1 MKTKYNQILITF
13 FLMIGVVAFAQQ
25 SISGSVTD
33 DSGVPLPGA
42 TVVVEGTSNAAIT
55 DFDGNYSINATIGDV
70 LVASYVGYNSNTQTA
85 SSATINFTLTQSTE
99 LDEVIITAQ
108 GIARKEKALG
118 YAVTTITSEDIEN
131 KPETD
136 ISKIL
141 TGKIPGVQINTGG
154 GFLGTNANVIIRSK
168 NSISGSNQ
176 PLYIVDGAPI
186 TGNRSFDLDPNN
198 IATTSV
204 LKGLAASALYG
215 QDGRNGVILITTKT
229 GSGLARSKGFE
240 VEVSHTTSFL
250 EVANLPEFQN
260 LYGQGADNTINTTYF
275 GTWGARFNGQVVP
288 HHLSIPAYAS
298 SFPEYQGATDIYR
311 AHPNNVNDFFD
322 VGIGNTTSVLI
333 SNSTE
338 NSSVSFSYSKSDQV
352 GYIEENKLVRDNF
365 SFGSKTT
372 LSNKL
377 SLNTS
382 VLYSKTI
389 DTRPTRNF
397 FDLLTWIPR
406 NLDIHN
412 LPYQDP
418 NDGSSVY
425 YRVTFT
431 NPRWQQKNSQFKEDS
446 DRLFM
451 KAQLDYELNDN
462 INISYLYSND
472 YYNELNRDYQNKGG
486 ADSPLGYMNTFD
498 DKDRITTHRASV
510 NINNIEI
517 SDIWSVTGVV
527 GFESKN
533 QTSSFIGVTSE
544 DQVVFDFLNHNNFR
558 ETSPIDAF
566 SSLNTIGVYSQMEFD
581 YNDYIF
587 FTLTARND
595 WASTVAKENRSI
607 FYPSASISYILSDT
621 PGFDAQGNYYK
632 LRASYGTSAN
642 FPGAYLINPTLDA
655 APNAWINPFNGSVVS
670 YNGLSSYLPNPGL
683 LPELLKE
690 YEFGIEAKLF
700 NNLVDVDISAYKRI
714 VEDQILSSSLPTS
727 TGYSSTTINAG
738 RIDTDGLE
746 AALTLNLIRPSTSDG
761 LAWSMTT
768 NFTAYETTV
777 KELPVDR
784 ITFGD
789 GVNHAIENEPYGVFR
804 GTYAMKD
811 DEGNLLIH
819 PDTGKIIFSDDVGA
833 EDKLIGDPN
842 EDFYLTNINTIS
854 YKNFTIGLQWEYTHG
869 GDIYSVS
876 ASNLLRRG
884 VTRDTEDREGSY
896 IIPGVIGNPN
906 TGEVILDA
914 NGDKIKNNIQIGAN
928 DLYFINLM
936 DVDENIVFDAS
947 VFRIRDISLSY
958 KLPESLLEK
967 TPFGS
972 VVFNA
977 QANNFYY
984 NAPNLPQYMNLDP
997 EVLGANPEGSTNT
1010 KGIDYQNDPSYKQF
1024 SLGVKLTF

>member
-1 MKTKYNQILITF
+1 MKTKYNQILTSV
-13 FLMIGVVAFAQQ
+13 FLMFAVVSFAQQ
-25 SISGSVTD
+25 AVSGSVTD
-33 DSGVPLPGA
+33 ESGLPLPGA
-42 TVVVEGTSNAAIT
+42 TVVVQGTSNAAVT
-55 DFDGNYSINATIGDV
+55 DFDGKYTINAEIGDT
-70 LVASYVGYNSNTQTA
+70 LEASYVGFNSNAKSVTSNSVSFVLA
-85 SSATINFTLTQSTE
+85 QSTE
-99 LDEVIITAQ
+99 LDEVVITAQ

-118 YAVTTITSEDIEN
+118 YAVTTITAEDIES

-240 VEVSHTTSFL
+240 VEVSHTSSFL
-250 EVANLPEFQN
+250 EVSNLPEFQN
-260 LYGQGADNTINTTYF
+260 QYGQGADNTINTTYF
-275 GTWGARFNGQVVP
+275 GTWGAPFNGQVVP
-288 HHLSIPAYAS
+288 HHLSIPAYES

-311 AHPNNVNDFFD
+311 AHPNNVKDFFD
-322 VGIGNTTSVLI
+322 VGIGNTTSLLI

-352 GYIEENKLVRDNF
+352 GYIEENKLIRDNF
-365 SFGSKTT
+365 SFGSRTT

-451 KAQLDYELNDN
+451 KAQLDYELSDN

-510 NINNIEI
+510 NINNLEL
-517 SDIWSVTGVV
+517 SDQWNLNGVV

-533 QTSSFIGVTSE
+533 ETSSFIGVTSE

-566 SSLNTIGVYSQMEFD
+566 SSLNTIGVYSQMELD
-581 YNDYIF
+581 YNDFIF
-587 FTLTARND
+587 LTLTARND
-595 WASTVAKENRSI
+595 WASTVAEENRSV
-607 FYPSASISYILSDT
+607 FYPSASVAYILSDT
-621 PGFDAQGNYYK
+621 PGFDSKGNYYK

-655 APNAWINPFNGSVVS
+655 APNAWINPFNGGVVS

-690 YEFGIEAKLF
+690 YEFGFESKLF
-700 NNLVDVDISAYKRI
+700 NNLIDVDISVYKRI

-746 AALTLNLIRPSTSDG
+746 AALTLNLIRPTTSDG
-761 LAWSMTT
+761 LSWSMTT

-784 ITFGD
+784 IAFGD

-811 DEGNLLIH
+811 DDGNLLIH

-842 EDFYLTNINTIS
+842 EDFYLANIHTIS
-854 YKNFTIGLQWEYTHG
+854 YKNLTFGLQWEYTHG
-869 GDIYSVS
+869 GDIYSLS

-896 IIPGVIGNPN
+896 IIPGVIGDPN
-906 TGEVILDA
+906 TGEVTLDA

-936 DVDENIVFDAS
+936 DVDENIVFDSS

-958 KLPESLLEK
+958 KLPESLLENS
-967 TPFGS
+967 PFGS
-972 VVFNA
+972 VIFNA
-977 QANNFYY
+977 QANNFYF

-1010 KGIDYQNDPSYKQF
+1010 KGVDYQNDPSYKQF
-1024 SLGVKLTF
+1024 SVGVKLTF

>member
-1 MKTKYNQILITF
+1 M
-13 FLMIGVVAFAQQ
+13 
-25 SISGSVTD
+25 
-33 DSGVPLPGA
+33 
-42 TVVVEGTSNAAIT
+42 
-55 DFDGNYSINATIGDV
+55 
-70 LVASYVGYNSNTQTA
+70 
-85 SSATINFTLTQSTE
+85 
-99 LDEVIITAQ
+99 
-108 GIARKEKALG
+108 
-118 YAVTTITSEDIEN
+118 
-131 KPETD
+131 
-136 ISKIL
+136 
-141 TGKIPGVQINTGG
+141 
-154 GFLGTNANVIIRSK
+154 
-168 NSISGSNQ
+168 
-176 PLYIVDGAPI
+176 
-186 TGNRSFDLDPNN
+186 
-198 IATTSV
+198 
-204 LKGLAASALYG
+204 
-215 QDGRNGVILITTKT
+215 
-229 GSGLARSKGFE
+229 
-240 VEVSHTTSFL
+240 
-250 EVANLPEFQN
+250 
-260 LYGQGADNTINTTYF
+260 
-275 GTWGARFNGQVVP
+275 
-288 HHLSIPAYAS
+288 
-298 SFPEYQGATDIYR
+298 
-311 AHPNNVNDFFD
+311 
-322 VGIGNTTSVLI
+322 
-333 SNSTE
+333 
-338 NSSVSFSYSKSDQV
+338 
-352 GYIEENKLVRDNF
+352 
-365 SFGSKTT
+365 
-372 LSNKL
+372 
-377 SLNTS
+377 
-382 VLYSKTI
+382 
-389 DTRPTRNF
+389 
-397 FDLLTWIPR
+397 
-406 NLDIHN
+406 
-412 LPYQDP
+412 
-418 NDGSSVY
+418 
-425 YRVTFT
+425 
-431 NPRWQQKNSQFKEDS
+431 
-446 DRLFM
+446 
-451 KAQLDYELNDN
+451 
-462 INISYLYSND
+462 
-472 YYNELNRDYQNKGG
+472 
-486 ADSPLGYMNTFD
+486 
-498 DKDRITTHRASV
+498 
-510 NINNIEI
+510 
-517 SDIWSVTGVV
+517 
-527 GFESKN
+527 
-533 QTSSFIGVTSE
+533 
-544 DQVVFDFLNHNNFR
+544 
-558 ETSPIDAF
+558 
-566 SSLNTIGVYSQMEFD
+566 
-581 YNDYIF
+581 
-587 FTLTARND
+587 
-595 WASTVAKENRSI
+595 
-607 FYPSASISYILSDT
+607 
-621 PGFDAQGNYYK
+621 
-632 LRASYGTSAN
+632 
-642 FPGAYLINPTLDA
+642 
-655 APNAWINPFNGSVVS
+655 
-670 YNGLSSYLPNPGL
+670 SSYLPNPGL

-854 YKNFTIGLQWEYTHG
+854 YKNFTFGLQWEYTHG

-906 TGEVILDA
+906 TGEVTLDA

-997 EVLGANPEGSTNT
+997 EVLGANPEGGTNT
-1010 KGIDYQNDPSYKQF
+1010 KGVDYQNDPSYKQF

>member
-632 LRASYGTSAN
+632 IRASYGTSAN

-784 ITFGD
+784 IAFGD

-854 YKNFTIGLQWEYTHG
+854 YKNFTFGLQWEYTHA

-906 TGEVILDA
+906 TGEVTLDA

-984 NAPNLPQYMNLDP
+984 YAPNLPQYMNLDP
-997 EVLGANPEGSTNT
+997 EVLGANPEGGTNT
-1010 KGIDYQNDPSYKQF
+1010 KGVDYQNDPSYKQF